1 MNCHSR
7 PSDQG
12 GRKPLPAFPLGGGP
26 HNRPISSNATPVPAA
41 GGLFRL
47 NYRKA
52 SVGTTAKPGAYRLC
66 RLEVFVNDLDMHLV
80 RVGLRVRL
88 CFGNN
93 EFDCFGICHGHLAF
107 DTG

>member
-1 MNCHSR
+1 
-7 PSDQG
+7 
-12 GRKPLPAFPLGGGP
+12 
-26 HNRPISSNATPVPAA
+26 
-41 GGLFRL
+41 
-47 NYRKA
+47 
-52 SVGTTAKPGAYRLC
+52 
-66 RLEVFVNDLDMHLV
+66 MHLV